1 MSSPAVRNTPLERR
15 LSAALQGEVAF
26 DAFTRGR
33 YATDASIYQIMP
45 AGVVFPRTATD
56 VEAVVKIAAEHGVS
70 VIARGAGTSQN
81 GQPLG
86 AGLIVDFSRHL
97 HAVKHYDP
105 LAGEVVVEPG
115 LVLERLNAR
124 LRADGLFF
132 PVEPSTASR
141 CTLGGMT
148 GNNSCGA
155 RSLRYGKMVDNVSA
169 VAGLL
174 ADGQTFRFTQPP
186 AGAPRPAA
194 TVSPA
199 TSVGAATSV
208 GPAAPAAGGQR
219 IQQLTQR
226 LLALAAAE
234 REEVERRF
242 PKLQR
247 RVGGYNLDELLRPA
261 PNLPGLLVG
270 SEGTLALFSELHLKL
285 ARLPAHRVLGV
296 CHFPTF
302 RDSMQITQHIV
313 QLGPTAVELMDDTV
327 LSLGAQLPLF
337 QRTLAE
343 VVRGQ
348 PRALLLVEF
357 AGEQLPPL
365 EQQLRRL
372 GECLSDHGFA
382 DALLPITE
390 AARQRR
396 VWEMREACL
405 NVVVSMKG
413 DGKPVSFIEDCA
425 VPLQSLAAYT
435 DAINELFA
443 RHGTRGT
450 WYAHASVGCLH
461 VRPILNVKQQEDVRK
476 MRSIAEAACEL
487 VRNFHGAYSG
497 EHGDGISRSEF
508 IAPTFGARLTRAF
521 EAVKEQFDPRG
532 QLNPGKLVRPYRMDD
547 RSLMRYPE
555 GYRTA
560 EPARAALDWSEWG
573 GFGGAVE
580 MCNNNGACRQ
590 FANGTMCPSYRAT
603 RDEQHST
610 RGRANT
616 LRLAISGQLGPG
628 AFTAPQMKA
637 TLELCVSCKGCRR
650 ECPTGVDMA
659 RMKIEFLHHYYARH
673 RRPLRERL
681 IGHLPRYAPLAA
693 ALAPLSNVRD
703 AIPGLAWLSEK
714 LLGLSAQR
722 TLPAWR
728 RPWRAA
734 SSADGSAASSAGSS
748 AAGAGMDLVLFADT
762 FNRYF
767 EPENLRAAGRVLQ
780 AAGYR
785 VHHPR
790 ADGARALCCGRT
802 YLAVGDIDNARREAR
817 RTLAALQPWIARG
830 ARVVGLE
837 PSCLLSFRDEYA
849 ALLPAAEVRPLSR
862 NALLFEELLEADLRA
877 GMIELAFSGQHG
889 RVAHL
894 HGHCH
899 QKAFDAMGAVES
911 LLGRVPGL
919 TVKPIESSCCGMAG
933 AFGYAAETAA
943 VSRAM
948 AELSLLPALRA
959 AGSDD
964 LVVADG
970 TSCRHQIRDC
980 LGREA
985 QHVARVLASAL
996 RGART
1001 GDAAAD
1007 R

>member
-1 MSSPAVRNTPLERR
+1 LSSRPVRNVALERR
-15 LSAALQGEVAF
+15 LSAQLQGEVAF

-45 AGVVFPRTATD
+45 MGVVFPRTATD
-56 VEAVVKIAAEHGVS
+56 VEAVLKIAAAEGVS

-86 AGLIVDFSRHL
+86 SGLIVDFSRHL
-97 HAVKHYDP
+97 HAVRHYD
-105 LAGEVVVEPG
+105 AAAAQISVEPG
-115 LVLERLNAR
+115 LVLERLNAQ

-132 PVEPSTASR
+132 PVEPSTATR

-148 GNNSCGA
+148 GNNACGA

-169 VAGLL
+169 VRGLL
-174 ADGQTFRFTQPP
+174 ADGEAFDFARSPAADASGGATAVRAGGRSAQVSAATAHGGER
-186 AGAPRPAA
+186 AGALA
-194 TVSPA
+194 
-199 TSVGAATSV
+199 
-208 GPAAPAAGGQR
+208 
-219 IQQLTQR
+219 QR
-226 LLALAAAE
+226 LLSLAAHE
-234 REEVERRF
+234 RDEVERRF

-247 RVGGYNLDELLRPA
+247 RVGGYNLDELLRAP

-270 SEGTLALFSELHLKL
+270 SEGTLALFTELQLQL
-285 ARLPAHRVLGV
+285 ARLPAHRVLGI
-296 CHFPTF
+296 CHFPSF
-302 RDSMQITQHIV
+302 RDSMQTTQHIV
-313 QLGPTAVELMDDTV
+313 RLGPSAVELMDDNV

-337 QRTLAE
+337 ARTLAE

-348 PRALLLVEF
+348 PQALLLVEF
-357 AGEQLPPL
+357 AGEELQPL
-365 EQQLRRL
+365 EESLRRL
-372 GECLSDHGFA
+372 DACLADHGFP
-382 DALLPITE
+382 DALVSIVEP
-390 AARQRR
+390 ARQRR

-405 NVVVSMKG
+405 NIVVSMKG

-425 VPLQSLAAYT
+425 VPLEALPAYT
-435 DAINELFA
+435 DAINELFE

-461 VRPILNVKQQEDVRK
+461 VRPILNVKQQEGVRK

-487 VRNFHGAYSG
+487 VKTFKGAYSG

-508 IAPTFGARLTRAF
+508 IAPTFGARLTSAF
-521 EAVKEQFDPRG
+521 EAIKDQFDPRG
-532 QLNPGKLVRPYRMDD
+532 RLNPGKLVRPYRMDD
-547 RSLMRYPE
+547 RSLMRYAP
-555 GYRTA
+555 GYHTS
-560 EPARAALDWSEWG
+560 EPARAGLDWSEWG

-590 FANGTMCPSYRAT
+590 FVSGTMCPSYRAT

-610 RGRANT
+610 RGRANS
-616 LRLAISGQLGPG
+616 LRLAISGQLGPD

-650 ECPTGVDMA
+650 DCPTGVDMA

-681 IGHLPRYAPLAA
+681 ISQLPRYAPLAA
-693 ALAPLSNVRD
+693 ALAPLSNARD
-703 AIPGLAWLSEK
+703 SIPGLAWLGEK
-714 LLGLSAQR
+714 LLGISAQR
-722 TLPAWR
+722 SLPVWR
-728 RPWRAA
+728 KPWHAQ
-734 SSADGSAASSAGSS
+734 S
-748 AAGAGMDLVLFADT
+748 AAGSRAADSEPRGDGKDLVLFADT

-767 EPENLRAAGRVLQ
+767 EPENLSAAQRLLQ

-785 VHHPR
+785 LHQPIAGR
-790 ADGARALCCGRT
+790 ARALCCGRT
-802 YLAVGDIDNARREAR
+802 YLAVGDIDRARREAR

-849 ALLPAAEVRPLSR
+849 ALLPAAEVA
-862 NALLFEELLEADLRA
+862 ALARSSLLLEELLEADLRD
-877 GMIELAFSGQHG
+877 GTIELAFVDQHG

-899 QKAFDAMGAVES
+899 QKAFNVMGPVEG
-911 LLGRVPGL
+911 LLRRVPGL

-959 AGSDD
+959 AASDD

-980 LGREA
+980 AGREA
-985 QHVARVLASAL
+985 LHVVRVLESAL
-996 RGART
+996 R
-1001 GDAAAD
+1001 
-1007 R
+1007 